1 MIECQVIQGCEAG
14 ITERHNDNVDI
25 LRLFCFCFIVSK
37 TSTQLHMC
45 GGTLSI
51 GPCTSQRQSRHECHH
66 DCTATSNPIINSI
79 QQVKL
84 QCNATTC
91 HVSLLP

>member
-14 ITERHNDNVDI
+14 ITVRHSDNVDI
-25 LRLFCFCFIVSK
+25 LRLFCSVFIVYK

-51 GPCTSQRQSRHECHH
+51 VPCTSQ
-66 DCTATSNPIINSI
+66 
-79 QQVKL
+79 
-84 QCNATTC
+84 
-91 HVSLLP
+91 